1 MAAMAD
7 DNEKSIKRVT
17 KIEDVLPYKHI
28 PTAKVLSKRRLLLR
42 SLLFEEQHAVLQH
55 MFSHC
60 YPTEHFFLQS
70 VKMCDE
76 FIMLLHYNFVPEM

>member
-7 DNEKSIKRVT
+7 DNEKSIERVT

-60 YPTEHFFLQS
+60 YPTEEIGERRRFNIFCK
-70 VKMCDE
+70 V
-76 FIMLLHYNFVPEM
+76 